1 MCGLERE
8 ASLEADIVACYC
20 HPGHCRPLG
29 PWLRTLACLSTEP
42 RLLPTVSIASSR
54 EPWVSLLM
62 LSSMLL
68 LAIFS
73 YSSNTV
79 ERCLLLRDMQISV

>member
-1 MCGLERE
+1 MNTGTL
-8 ASLEADIVACYC
+8 LW
-20 HPGHCRPLG
+20 HLG
-29 PWLRTLACLSTEP
+29 PFTLWHCPTLSPGPVDTREP
-42 RLLPTVSIASSR
+42 QAELCLLPTVSMASSS

-73 YSSNTV
+73 YSSNTA
-79 ERCLLLRDMQISV
+79 EGGILLGDTHTSA